1 MRDVVVVGAEKP
13 LTIRFGENLRQ
24 ERRRAEL
31 SQEELA
37 NRASLH
43 RSEIGLLERG
53 LREPRVSTLVKLA
66 NALSIPPADLLRG
79 IE

>member
-1 MRDVVVVGAEKP
+1 VPAEKNP
-13 LTIRFGENLRQ
+13 VALRFGEGLRQ
-24 ERRRAEL
+24 KRLQAEL

-37 NRASLH
+37 DRASLH

-53 LREPRVSTLVKLA
+53 LREPRVSTVVKLA
-66 NALSIPPADLLRG
+66 NALSIPAAELLRE

>member
-1 MRDVVVVGAEKP
+1 MPAEKNP
-13 LTIRFGENLRQ
+13 VALRFGEGLRQ
-24 ERRRAEL
+24 ERLLAEL

-37 NRASLH
+37 ERASLH

-53 LREPRVSTLVKLA
+53 LREPRVSTVVKLA
-66 NALSIPPADLLRG
+66 NALSIPAAELLRG